1 MPSFIPDGIFYPSLC
16 HYPTIRRSCAPP
28 IQPSNLST
36 AGCEPS
42 VFSSHSHILRSLI
55 PALLIHLLKIQVL
68 SSASSCKPF
77 FRVPL
82 TPSAGLIP
90 CPAYSSAKK
99 PSPVLGR
106 FLQAPF
112 SSYHPFA
119 KNPGP
124 SLENFCK
131 PQASGRRRSG
141 QGRNQRAAAR
151 CGGSA
156 AGPAARPTLPPAFA
170 LRQKDAERPFSV
182 SPASLRLGLFTCSS
196 PDRPPQRRL
205 RSRPPW
211 GCCPYR

>member
-28 IQPSNLST
+28 IRPSNLST

-68 SSASSCKPF
+68 SSASSCKPL

-82 TPSAGLIP
+82 TPSAGLSP
-90 CPAYSSAKK
+90 SPAYSSAKK

-106 FLQAPF
+106 FLQTPF

-124 SLENFCK
+124 LSANFCK
-131 PQASGRRRSG
+131 PQASSRRRSG
-141 QGRNQRAAAR
+141 QGRNQRAA
-151 CGGSA
+151 
-156 AGPAARPTLPPAFA
+156 PAAAALPPG
-170 LRQKDAERPFSV
+170 LRPAPLFPRLLPSIKRRR
-182 SPASLRLGLFTCSS
+182 ASLFGQPCVFASWVIYLFIA
-196 PDRPPQRRL
+196 
-205 RSRPPW
+205 
-211 GCCPYR
+211 

>member
-28 IQPSNLST
+28 IRPSNLST

-68 SSASSCKPF
+68 SSASSCKPL

-82 TPSAGLIP
+82 TPSAGLSP
-90 CPAYSSAKK
+90 SPAYSSAKK

-106 FLQAPF
+106 FLQTPF

-124 SLENFCK
+124 LSANFCK
-131 PQASGRRRSG
+131 PQASSRRRSG
-141 QGRNQRAAAR
+141 QGRNQRAA
-151 CGGSA
+151 
-156 AGPAARPTLPPAFA
+156 PAAAALPPG
-170 LRQKDAERPFSV
+170 LRPAPL
-182 SPASLRLGLFTCSS
+182 SPSLC
-196 PDRPPQRRL
+196 PP
-205 RSRPPW
+205 
-211 GCCPYR
+211 

>member
-36 AGCEPS
+36 TGCEPS
-42 VFSSHSHILRSLI
+42 VFSSHSRILWGSA
-55 PALLIHLLKIQVL
+55 PSLLIHLFRSCPRQVPANRSFASHSRFLRGLAPPLLTHQLKIQGPSWAG
-68 SSASSCKPF
+68 SSKLR
-77 FRVPL
+77 FRPI
-82 TPSAGLIP
+82 TPSLKIRTP
-90 CPAYSSAKK
+90 PWKISA
-99 PSPVLGR
+99 
-106 FLQAPF
+106 
-112 SSYHPFA
+112 
-119 KNPGP
+119 N
-124 SLENFCK
+124 
-131 PQASGRRRSG
+131 RRL
-141 QGRNQRAAAR
+141 RAAGVPVKAGTSGLR
-151 CGGSA
+151 PLRRLCRQTCGPPRS
-156 AGPAARPTLPPAFA
+156 PPASA

>member
-42 VFSSHSHILRSLI
+42 VFSSHSRRLRGLS
-55 PALLIHLLKIQVL
+55 PALLTHPLKNQALSWAGSSKLRFRPIAHSLKIRTPPWKI
-68 SSASSCKPF
+68 SAN
-77 FRVPL
+77 RRL
-82 TPSAGLIP
+82 RAAAG
-90 CPAYSSAKK
+90 
-99 PSPVLGR
+99 
-106 FLQAPF
+106 
-112 SSYHPFA
+112 
-119 KNPGP
+119 
-124 SLENFCK
+124 
-131 PQASGRRRSG
+131 
-141 QGRNQRAAAR
+141 AAR

-156 AGPAARPTLPPAFA
+156 AKPAARPALPPAFA
-170 LRQKDAERPFSV
+170 LRQKDAGRPFSV

-205 RSRPPW
+205 RSHPPW

>member
-55 PALLIHLLKIQVL
+55 PSLLTHPLKIQVL
-68 SSASSCKPF
+68 SSAGSCKPL

-82 TPSAGLIP
+82 TPSAGLSP
-90 CPAYSSAKK
+90 SPAYSSAKK

-112 SSYHPFA
+112 SSYRPFA
-119 KNPGP
+119 KNPDP

-131 PQASGRRRSG
+131 PQASGRSGRSPLRRLCR
-141 QGRNQRAAAR
+141 QT
-151 CGGSA
+151 CGSPRSSPGFC
-156 AGPAARPTLPPAFA
+156 PPPK
-170 LRQKDAERPFSV
+170 RRR
-182 SPASLRLGLFTCSS
+182 ASLFGQPCVFASWVIYLFIA
-196 PDRPPQRRL
+196 
-205 RSRPPW
+205 
-211 GCCPYR
+211 